1 MSLSGEGSRSMVLPG
16 EGSWNVWCSLE
27 SWGEMSHLNYLVQ
40 WISHTIIIIHANTHM
55 HARTHARTHVCTHTC
70 ALTHAHSH
78 IHLSTYIPMHALTH
92 VLNSNLKGI
101 G

>member
-55 HARTHARTHVCTHTC
+55 HACTRARTYAH
-70 ALTHAHSH
+70 THAHSH
-78 IHLSTYIPMHALTH
+78 MRTHTFIYPRTYPCMHSH
-92 VLNSNLKGI
+92 MY
-101 G
+101 